1 VLLAT
6 RNAAVAWYERLK
18 TSEVLLPFQEPELDI
33 ITYLPRSNTMSEL
46 DEVSHQIL
54 LQASQGPREDQVHV
68 ATYLVQADQLKQRG
82 IEMTNDL
89 SAARILRSVLMKP
102 EHEAQVPNLHSNIED
117 LARRLL
123 S

>member
-1 VLLAT
+1 
-6 RNAAVAWYERLK
+6 
-18 TSEVLLPFQEPELDI
+18 
-33 ITYLPRSNTMSEL
+33 
-46 DEVSHQIL
+46 
-54 LQASQGPREDQVHV
+54 
-68 ATYLVQADQLKQRG
+68 
-82 IEMTNDL
+82 L

>member
-1 VLLAT
+1 
-6 RNAAVAWYERLK
+6 
-18 TSEVLLPFQEPELDI
+18 
-33 ITYLPRSNTMSEL
+33 MSEL

-54 LQASQGPREDQVHV
+54 LQASQGQREDQVHV

-102 EHEAQVPNLHSNIED
+102 EHEAQVPTLHSKIED